1 MAKIDSVYTYYLTTY
16 GKKAISRYDSHKKSE
31 LRNVY
36 NKIVKANKD
45 SPLYK
50 ITNLSDAKKYAIDI
64 KENARAI
71 QNVVASLSDQYGT
84 FEDSFKKK
92 VAMSSDS
99 SEVGVTYIGDGRE
112 KSQTDSF
119 DIEVQRLASAQVNEG
134 NYLKDDTLS
143 MRPGAYSFDVNTL
156 SAAYEF
162 QYSINSDETNLDV
175 LNKLA
180 SLINTSNIGIS
191 AQILS
196 DNKGSSALSLTSS
209 QTGLT
214 ENETELFSISPDS
227 SAGSTEI
234 MEQLGID
241 RITKAAQNSS
251 FTLNGRDHTSLTNTF
266 SINQMFELT
275 LKKPTSGPAVNIG
288 FKADADA
295 IADNIQTLVDSYNSI
310 LSIANAYA
318 HTSASA
324 GNKLQAE
331 LLSVSGASRSDL
343 QNIGLLTDDSG
354 AISID
359 KEKLRTAVSPE
370 RDQDT
375 FETLSQFRDAIGKE
389 AEHIAINPMNYVN
402 KIIISYKNPGH
413 NFATPYITSIYS
425 GMMMDEYV

>member
-99 SEVGVTYIGDGRE
+99 SEVGVTYIGNGRE

-241 RITKAAQNSS
+241 RITKPAQNSS

-324 GNKLQAE
+324 GNKLQTE

>member
-119 DIEVQRLASAQVNEG
+119 DIEVQQLASAQVNEG

-241 RITKAAQNSS
+241 RITKPAQNSS

-324 GNKLQAE
+324 GNKLQTE

>member
-209 QTGLT
+209 QTGLA

-310 LSIANAYA
+310 LSIANSYA

>member
-1 MAKIDSVYTYYLTTY
+1 MQ
-16 GKKAISRYDSHKKSE
+16 H
-31 LRNVY
+31 
-36 NKIVKANKD
+36 
-45 SPLYK
+45 
-50 ITNLSDAKKYAIDI
+50 
-64 KENARAI
+64 
-71 QNVVASLSDQYGT
+71 
-84 FEDSFKKK
+84 
-92 VAMSSDS
+92 
-99 SEVGVTYIGDGRE
+99 
-112 KSQTDSF
+112 
-119 DIEVQRLASAQVNEG
+119 
-134 NYLKDDTLS
+134 
-143 MRPGAYSFDVNTL
+143 
-156 SAAYEF
+156 EF

-209 QTGLT
+209 QTGLA

-251 FTLNGRDHTSLTNTF
+251 FTLNGSDHTSLTNTF

-310 LSIANAYA
+310 LSIANSYA

>member
-196 DNKGSSALSLTSS
+196 DNKGSSALSLTSN
-209 QTGLT
+209 QTGLA